1 MVPDLVLVV
10 GFIDG
15 ANPVVS
21 FSGGVKSVGGSMA
34 GHCNGSQ

>member
-34 GHCNGSQ
+34 GHCNGS